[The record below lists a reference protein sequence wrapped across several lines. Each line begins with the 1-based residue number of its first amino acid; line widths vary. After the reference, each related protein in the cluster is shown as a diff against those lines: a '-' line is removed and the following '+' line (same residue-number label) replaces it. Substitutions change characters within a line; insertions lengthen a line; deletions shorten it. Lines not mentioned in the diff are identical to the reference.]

1 MPTKRF
7 PRSAFVPARWS
18 LLTLAGLIAA
28 CGGGGGGGSDTSAPT
43 NVAVQ
48 FTAPA
53 AEEAYTAGTAL
64 TLSARVTVNG
74 ANVADGT
81 SVHFSTGTGPAT
93 TGNTV
98 AGTATASLAGVGT
111 GRQQVQ
117 ASTTVSGSTASAVRT
132 LYLRPAPTSLEVL
145 VPAYFH
151 PIGAGAPHWAAM
163 TSGTSATPTVKVTA
177 ILNPAD
183 GPSNQVDTNI
193 RLAATQFVAAGGNL
207 VGYVFTGYGTGSKS
221 LEAIKAEIDA
231 YFTFYGRDLISGIF
245 LDEMAST
252 ANRLDFYRELYR
264 YIKAKDASLRVIGNP
279 GMLPTAGY
287 AEVADV
293 LTVFEGKSSQY
304 SSYNPRTPDAD
315 WTYARPNGSLATLVH
330 NTATCAAMQTAVQ
343 ASASARYNMGMVYV
357 THREYEFATNTGNPW
372 LTLPTYWTD
381 LLKTVRAVNAQQA
394 LPACT

>member
-1 MPTKRF
+1 MPTKRL
-7 PRSAFVPARWS
+7 PRSARAPARWS
-18 LLTLAGLIAA
+18 LLSLAGLIAA
-28 CGGGGGGGSDTSAPT
+28 CGGGGGGGDTPPPA
-43 NVAVQ
+43 NVAIQ

-53 AEEAYTAGTAL
+53 AEEAYTAGSAL
-64 TLSARVTVNG
+64 ALSARVTENG

-93 TGNTV
+93 TGRTV
-98 AGTATASLAGVGT
+98 AGTAAASLTGVGT

-117 ASTTVSGSTASAVRT
+117 ASTTVAGSTASAVLT
-132 LYLRPAPTSLEVL
+132 LYLRPVPSSLEVL
-145 VPAYFH
+145 VPAYFA
-151 PIGAGAPHWAAM
+151 PTGAGAPHWAAM
-163 TSGTSATPTVKVTA
+163 TSGAAATPAVKITA

-183 GPSNQVDTNI
+183 GPSNQADANT
-193 RLAATQFVAAGGNL
+193 RLAATQFVAAGGKL
-207 VGYVFTGYGTGSKS
+207 VGYVFTGYGTGGKS
-221 LEAIKAEIDA
+221 LAAIKAEIDA

-245 LDEMAST
+245 LDEMAAT
-252 ANRLDFYRELYR
+252 DNRLDFYRELYR

-287 AEVADV
+287 ATVADV

-304 SSYNPRTPDAD
+304 SSYNPRTPDAE

-357 THREYEFATNTGNPW
+357 THREYEFVTNTGNPW

-381 LLKTVRAVNAQQA
+381 LLQTVRAVNVQQA
-394 LPACT
+394 LPACS